1 MNDLEKD
8 YLKNESG
15 GKNAIKGYNFQ
26 SYAGIYYMLVLYKNN
41 KSFKIGFE
49 KADDIEILLDN
60 MKYKIQVKS
69 SKNGLTLSKILKLS
83 GKEKLSIF
91 QKLILDKTYDC
102 YKICFPI
109 KGFSNFEK
117 LKKCGNLGIGEE
129 CRYIEENSEILKL
142 LQGKNIDIKKILL
155 QELPFSEKHDYA
167 KKYILGLVKS
177 DIKKIEFDNESF
189 DSLVGVIYQYSAIEN
204 DENQYIDNT
213 YFEKIE
219 NQNLLQ
225 KEIEKNLNFIED
237 ATNSIIKSKYHKSV
251 IEIKSRR
258 EIYEEK
264 FKNIELSEIGEKKFY
279 DYLKKEIERI
289 KLLIKEDEYI
299 LGAYIIIKYSEKV
312 IAIWK

>member
-69 SKNGLTLSKILKLS
+69 SKNGLTLNKILKLS

-117 LKKCGNLGIGEE
+117 LKKCGN
-129 CRYIEENSEILKL
+129 
-142 LQGKNIDIKKILL
+142 
-155 QELPFSEKHDYA
+155 
-167 KKYILGLVKS
+167 
-177 DIKKIEFDNESF
+177 
-189 DSLVGVIYQYSAIEN
+189 
-204 DENQYIDNT
+204 
-213 YFEKIE
+213 
-219 NQNLLQ
+219 
-225 KEIEKNLNFIED
+225 
-237 ATNSIIKSKYHKSV
+237 
-251 IEIKSRR
+251 
-258 EIYEEK
+258 
-264 FKNIELSEIGEKKFY
+264 
-279 DYLKKEIERI
+279 
-289 KLLIKEDEYI
+289 
-299 LGAYIIIKYSEKV
+299 
-312 IAIWK
+312 

>member
-1 MNDLEKD
+1 M
-8 YLKNESG
+8 
-15 GKNAIKGYNFQ
+15 
-26 SYAGIYYMLVLYKNN
+26 
-41 KSFKIGFE
+41 
-49 KADDIEILLDN
+49 
-60 MKYKIQVKS
+60 
-69 SKNGLTLSKILKLS
+69 
-83 GKEKLSIF
+83 
-91 QKLILDKTYDC
+91 
-102 YKICFPI
+102 
-109 KGFSNFEK
+109 
-117 LKKCGNLGIGEE
+117 
-129 CRYIEENSEILKL
+129 
-142 LQGKNIDIKKILL
+142 
-155 QELPFSEKHDYA
+155 
-167 KKYILGLVKS
+167 KS

-189 DSLVGVIYQYSAIEN
+189 DSLVGVIYQYSATEN

-251 IEIKSRR
+251 IKIKSRR